1 MIGYHIKL
9 RQLNY
14 WPQEMKEFRPSKLKL
29 QNAVNETYN
38 SSMPFYQKFFIVV
51 CLGVSFACV
60 TTPISKKSAFIL
72 VPLRQEISLGKQAY
86 NQILKN
92 EKVSDDR
99 ETAALV
105 KQTGLRIAK
114 VSAMPNLDWDFHLI
128 ESKQQNAF
136 ALPGGKVA
144 VYTGL
149 LPVAVNEAG
158 LATVMSHEIAHV
170 IARHGAQRITRQLIL
185 TAGLMAT
192 SISLDNSKQKKIIMA
207 ALGVGIV
214 YGLTLP
220 FSRTNEAEADQ
231 IGLTYMARA
240 GYDPNEAIRFWKRF
254 ADVKEGEEIPEF
266 LSTHPADKKRI
277 ATINRYLTRARID
290 YNTLKIKYGLGK
302 TIHFK
307 ETGNE
312 STPKSPKPIP
322 GVTIETLKQLEFD
335 HHPNME

>member
-1 MIGYHIKL
+1 M
-9 RQLNY
+9 
-14 WPQEMKEFRPSKLKL
+14 
-29 QNAVNETYN
+29 
-38 SSMPFYQKFFIVV
+38 
-51 CLGVSFACV
+51 
-60 TTPISKKSAFIL
+60 
-72 VPLRQEISLGKQAY
+72 
-86 NQILKN
+86 
-92 EKVSDDR
+92 
-99 ETAALV
+99 V

-114 VSAMPNLDWDFHLI
+114 VSAMPNLDWEFHLI

-149 LPVAVNEAG
+149 LPVAMNEAG

-170 IARHGAQRITRQLIL
+170 IARHGAQRMTRQLIL

-240 GYDPNEAIRFWKRF
+240 GYDPNEAVRFWKRF
-254 ADVKEGEEIPEF
+254 ADVKGKQEVPEF
-266 LSTHPADKKRI
+266 LSTHPAEKRRI
-277 ATINRYLTRARID
+277 ALINRCLTRAKTD
-290 YNTLKIKYGLGK
+290 YNNLKIKHGLGK

-307 ETGNE
+307 EAELDDDKNE
-312 STPKSPKPIP
+312 STPKPPKPIP
-322 GVTIETLKQLEFD
+322 DISVETLTQLET
-335 HHPNME
+335 N